1 MLKFFRKYKIR
12 EFSIVWWLMGVMWFG
27 LIYGITVLWLTRVS

>member
-1 MLKFFRKYKIR
+1 MLKFFRKHKIR

-27 LIYGITVLWLTRVS
+27 VIYGITVLWLARFA